1 MTLKPSRLALV
12 LALALASAGPVLAQA
27 PAGANVAT
35 VNGVAIPKARV
46 DAIVKA
52 QAAQGTPDSEQLRA
66 AVRERLIELE
76 VLAQEAN
83 RKGIQKNADFQQQ
96 LELQRQQALANALV
110 QDYIKANPV
119 DDAAAKAEYDRIRTQ
134 AGDKEYKAR
143 HILVDKEDDAK
154 DIIAKLKA
162 GQKFEDLA
170 KVSKDPGSK
179 DRGGDLDWN
188 SPAAYVK
195 PFSDALIKLQKG
207 QYTLVPVQTQFGWH
221 VILLE
226 DVRATKFPPFDDV
239 KNELK
244 QRIQQQNV
252 AKYVGDLRAKAKVQ

>member
-1 MTLKPSRLALV
+1 MKLKPSSLAFAV
-12 LALALASAGPVLAQA
+12 AVALALASAGPAMAQ
-27 PAGANVAT
+27 NVAT

-52 QAAQGTPDSEQLRA
+52 QAAQGQPDSEQLRT

-83 RKGIQKNADFQQQ
+83 KKGLAKNPDFQQQ
-96 LELQRQQALANALV
+96 IELQRQQALANALV

-119 DDAAAKAEYDRIRTQ
+119 DDAAAKVEYDKIRTQ

-143 HILVDKEDDAK
+143 HILVDKEDEAK
-154 DIIAKLKA
+154 DIVAKLKG
-162 GQKFEDLA
+162 GQKFEELA

-195 PFSDALIKLQKG
+195 PFSDALVKLQKG
-207 QYTLVPVQTQFGWH
+207 QYTMVPVQTQFGWH

-226 DVRATKFPPFDDV
+226 DVRPTKFPPFDDV

-252 AKYVGDLRAKAKVQ
+252 AKYVGDLRSKAKVQ

>member
-1 MTLKPSRLALV
+1 MKLKPSSLAFAV
-12 LALALASAGPVLAQA
+12 AVAVALALASAGPAMAQ
-27 PAGANVAT
+27 NVAT

-52 QAAQGTPDSEQLRA
+52 QAAQGQPDSEQLRT

-83 RKGIQKNADFQQQ
+83 KKGLAKNPDFQQQ
-96 LELQRQQALANALV
+96 IELQRQQALANALV

-119 DDAAAKAEYDRIRTQ
+119 DDAAAKVEYDKIRTQ

-143 HILVDKEDDAK
+143 HILVDKEDEAK
-154 DIIAKLKA
+154 DIVAKLKG
-162 GQKFEDLA
+162 GQKFEELA

-195 PFSDALIKLQKG
+195 PFSDALVKLQKG
-207 QYTLVPVQTQFGWH
+207 QYTIVPVQTQFGWH

-226 DVRATKFPPFDDV
+226 DVRPTKFPPFDDV

-252 AKYVGDLRAKAKVQ
+252 AKYVGDLRSKAKVQ

>member
-1 MTLKPSRLALV
+1 MKLKPSSLAFAV
-12 LALALASAGPVLAQA
+12 AVALALASAGPAMAQ
-27 PAGANVAT
+27 NVAT

-52 QAAQGTPDSEQLRA
+52 QAAQGQPDSEQLRT

-83 RKGIQKNADFQQQ
+83 KKGLAKNPDFQQQ
-96 LELQRQQALANALV
+96 IELQRQQALANALV

-119 DDAAAKAEYDRIRTQ
+119 DDAVAKVEYDKIRTQ

-143 HILVDKEDDAK
+143 HILVDKEDEAK
-154 DIIAKLKA
+154 DIVAKLKG
-162 GQKFEDLA
+162 GQKFEELA

-195 PFSDALIKLQKG
+195 PFSDALVKLQKG
-207 QYTLVPVQTQFGWH
+207 QYTMVPVQTQFGWH

-226 DVRATKFPPFDDV
+226 DVRPTKFPPFDDV

-252 AKYVGDLRAKAKVQ
+252 AKYVGDLRSKAKVQ

>member
-1 MTLKPSRLALV
+1 MKLKPSSLAFAV
-12 LALALASAGPVLAQA
+12 ALALASAGPAMAQ
-27 PAGANVAT
+27 NVAT

-52 QAAQGTPDSEQLRA
+52 QAAQGQPDSEQLRT

-83 RKGIQKNADFQQQ
+83 KKGLAKNPDFQQQ
-96 LELQRQQALANALV
+96 IELQRQQALANALV

-119 DDAAAKAEYDRIRTQ
+119 DDAAAKVEYDKIRTQ

-143 HILVDKEDDAK
+143 HILVDKEDEAK
-154 DIIAKLKA
+154 DIVAKLKG
-162 GQKFEDLA
+162 GQKFEELA

-195 PFSDALIKLQKG
+195 PFSDALVKLQKG
-207 QYTLVPVQTQFGWH
+207 QYTMVPVQTQFGWH

-226 DVRATKFPPFDDV
+226 DVRPTKFPPFDDV

-252 AKYVGDLRAKAKVQ
+252 AKYVGDLRSKAKVQ

>member
-1 MTLKPSRLALV
+1 MKLKPSSLAFAV
-12 LALALASAGPVLAQA
+12 AVAVALALASAGPAMAQ
-27 PAGANVAT
+27 NVAT

-52 QAAQGTPDSEQLRA
+52 QAAQGQPDSEQLRT

-83 RKGIQKNADFQQQ
+83 KKGLAKNPDFQQQ
-96 LELQRQQALANALV
+96 IELQRQQALANALV

-119 DDAAAKAEYDRIRTQ
+119 DDAAAKVEYDKIRTQ

-143 HILVDKEDDAK
+143 HILVDKEDEAK
-154 DIIAKLKA
+154 DIVAKLKG
-162 GQKFEDLA
+162 GQKFEELA

-195 PFSDALIKLQKG
+195 PFSDALVKLQKG
-207 QYTLVPVQTQFGWH
+207 QYTMVPVQTQFGWH

-226 DVRATKFPPFDDV
+226 DVRPTKFPPFDDV

-252 AKYVGDLRAKAKVQ
+252 AKYVGDLRSKAKVQ

>member
-1 MTLKPSRLALV
+1 MTLKPSRLAFAF
-12 LALALASAGPVLAQA
+12 ALALASAGPALAQ
-27 PAGANVAT
+27 NVAT
-35 VNGVAIPKARV
+35 VNGVGIPKARV
-46 DAIVKA
+46 DAIVKS
-52 QAAQGTPDSEQLRA
+52 QAAQGQPDSEQLRA

-83 RKGIQKNADFQQQ
+83 KKGLAKNPDFQQQ
-96 LELQRQQALANALV
+96 IELQRQQALANALV

-119 DDAAAKAEYDRIRTQ
+119 DDAVAKAEYDKIRTQ
-134 AGDKEYKAR
+134 AGDKEYRAR
-143 HILVDKEDDAK
+143 HILVDKEDEAK
-154 DIIAKLKA
+154 DIVAKLKA

-195 PFSDALIKLQKG
+195 PFSDALVKLQKG
-207 QYTLVPVQTQFGWH
+207 QYTMVPVQTQFGWH

-226 DVRATKFPPFDDV
+226 DVRATKFPPFDEV

-252 AKYVGDLRAKAKVQ
+252 AKYVADLRSKAKVQ